1 MTFDFDTYKLTK
13 SNYTPQGT
21 TKSKIVIGS
30 TYSTGMSH
38 YNGWVNRLNGNYT
51 KTAMFTVSINGTVYQ
66 HFSPLFFSNLML
78 EPELNE
84 NSITILLENEGWLV
98 KDLTN
103 ENRYINYVG
112 HIYNRKD
119 SVIEKR
125 WRGQTYWAPFTNK
138 QVTSTVELIVEL
150 CENFDIQMEVVSHNT
165 NFDNAYDF
173 NGILYRSN
181 FEQHYTDI
189 SPAWDCRRFKA
200 KLDKNKQNG

>member
-1 MTFDFDTYKLTK
+1 MTINIDDTTYKLDEK
-13 SNYTPQGT
+13 NYFSEGT
-21 TKSKIVIGS
+21 TKDKIILGITNS
-30 TYSTGMSH
+30 LNMSH
-38 YNGWVNRLNGNYT
+38 YNGWTKRFNGNY
-51 KTAMFTVSINGTVYQ
+51 KNTAMFTIKLDGKIYQ
-66 HFSPLFFSNLML
+66 HFSPNYFSNYMGDSNLI
-78 EPELNE
+78 ERT
-84 NSITILLENEGWLV
+84 ITIVLENEGWLN
-98 KDLTN
+98 KDLVSKN
-103 ENRYINYVG
+103 KYINYVG

-138 QVTSTVELIVEL
+138 QVTSMVELIVEL

-189 SPAWDCRRFKA
+189 SPAWDCRGFKD
-200 KLDKNKQNG
+200 KLDKK